1 MPQKEINELGATIIK
16 ELLFSSLLI
25 ASCVEAALTNDLGDD
40 LTPGTG
46 KSVPISHALALALD
60 YQMKDVDATSFSSNS
75 ENSTSQYSSTTA
87 LSTTA
92 LLNLDLSYKLDQVPL
107 VEQTPEKVELASFAL
122 ISRAEEEIA
131 NITSRRNPRVEVG
144 FEKRDKSSTDGTSSY
159 HGEEISLV
167 GWWPIGYDGHAFVHV
182 DRINIDA
189 GKLPNNQDAYLYGKL
204 GAKQFI
210 PIAPVAQRA
219 EGTSLAAGYVGDG
232 LRWDLGVV
240 GIGFPVHNF
249 VGGIRKSGEID
260 KLDYAL
266 EFSRRPQTSSLLS
279 YAGAHDPATGE
290 TWGGVTNT
298 AISGRV
304 AKSFD
309 QIYTFASAEYG
320 LLRGKN
326 VLDNNRLAIRIGV
339 DKDYIHQDDLRL
351 NIGLTLSYWRFK
363 ENLSNYTFGHGGYYS
378 PQHYTSISLPVEWI
392 GRKNKLSY
400 LLRGSVNLSQSQEK
414 DMNYYPTDNALQNA
428 SAPGFSVY
436 SGISGNGSGY
446 ALRLAGEYQATQHL
460 AVGGRADIERSA
472 FYEPNTLLIYVKY
485 TLEPQL
491 GPVSFPPTAVKPY
504 SQF

>member
-1 MPQKEINELGATIIK
+1 MSIAQIK
-16 ELLFSSLLI
+16 FKKLLFSSLLI
-25 ASCVEAALTNDLGDD
+25 ASSAEAAAKTNIIGDG
-40 LTPGTG
+40 LTPETG
-46 KSVPISHALALALD
+46 KTESNSHSPTMALLLDYKMKALD
-60 YQMKDVDATSFSSNS
+60 TTSFSGNS
-75 ENSTSQYSSTTA
+75 DNSTSQDSSTTA

-107 VEQTPEKVELASFAL
+107 VKQTPEKVELASFAL

-131 NITSRRNPRVEVG
+131 NITSGRNPRVETG
-144 FEKRDKSSTDGTSSY
+144 YEKRDKSSTDGTSSY
-159 HGEEISLV
+159 HGEEIPLV
-167 GWWPIGYDGHAFVHV
+167 GWWPIGYDGHAFVQV
-182 DRINIDA
+182 DHINIDA
-189 GKLPNNQDAYLYGKL
+189 GELPNNQDAYQYGKL
-204 GAKQFI
+204 SAKQFI
-210 PIAPVAQRA
+210 PVAPIAQQA
-219 EGTSLAAGYVGDG
+219 EGTSLAAGYVGEN

-260 KLDYAL
+260 KIDYAL
-266 EFSRRPQTSSLLS
+266 ELSRRPQTSSLLS
-279 YAGAHDPATGE
+279 YAGARDPATGE

-309 QIYTFASAEYG
+309 QNYTFASLEYG
-320 LLRGKN
+320 ILQGKN
-326 VLDNNRLAIRIGV
+326 VLNNNRLALRVGM
-339 DKDYIHQDDLRL
+339 DKDFIHQDDLRL

-363 ENLSNYTFGHGGYYS
+363 ENESNYTFGHGGYYS
-378 PQHYTSISLPVEWI
+378 PQNYTSISLPVEWI

-400 LLRGSVNLSQSQEK
+400 LVRGSVSLSQSQEK

-436 SGISGNGSGY
+436 SGSSGNGSGY
-446 ALRLAGEYQATQHL
+446 ALRFAGEYQATQHL

-485 TLEPQL
+485 TFEPQL
-491 GPVSFPPTAVKPY
+491 EPVSFPPTAVKPY